1 MATLNDL
8 RTKGG
13 VIVTAVIALGL
24 VAFLLG
30 DLFSSGSIFTSRAN
44 RVGKINGQNIEYQEY
59 AYQVEYVKNIYT
71 SLYGSSAFDA
81 AQYDAIYNE
90 AWNDLVMAN
99 AYAPSFNKM
108 GLMVTDAEVV
118 DMIQGGFLSPII
130 TTFFSDPA
138 TRTYSPELLR
148 NFLAQVETNQMAYDL
163 WNYIKKKA
171 AEQRLV

>member
-8 RTKGG
+8 STKGG

-59 AYQVEYVKNIYT
+59 AYQTEYVKNIYT
-71 SLYGSSAFDA
+71 ALYGSSAFDA

-108 GLMVTDAEVV
+108 GLMVTD
-118 DMIQGGFLSPII
+118 DF
-130 TTFFSDPA
+130 D
-138 TRTYSPELLR
+138 
-148 NFLAQVETNQMAYDL
+148 
-163 WNYIKKKA
+163 
-171 AEQRLV
+171 

>member
-30 DLFSSGSIFTSRAN
+30 DLFSNGSVFTSKAN

-59 AYQVEYVKNIYT
+59 AYQTEYVKNIY
-71 SLYGSSAFDA
+71 SALYGTSAFNA

-90 AWNDLVMAN
+90 AWNDLVLAN
-99 AYAPSFNKM
+99 AYAPSFTKL
-108 GLMVTDAEVV
+108 GLAVSEQEVV
-118 DMIQGGFLSPII
+118 DMSDAVIEIPQFGTKHSIFLRCFCS
-130 TTFFSDPA
+130 T
-138 TRTYSPELLR
+138 
-148 NFLAQVETNQMAYDL
+148 
-163 WNYIKKKA
+163 
-171 AEQRLV
+171 